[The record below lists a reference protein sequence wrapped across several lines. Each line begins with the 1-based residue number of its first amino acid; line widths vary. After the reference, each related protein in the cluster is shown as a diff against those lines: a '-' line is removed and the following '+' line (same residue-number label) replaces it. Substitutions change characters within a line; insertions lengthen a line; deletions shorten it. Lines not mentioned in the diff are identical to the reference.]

1 MKKRIRRKYLEEFCE
16 SRGYSDQC
24 DGCVLENKDVSCAF
38 STASDEE
45 IEKMCEIVKEEYK

>member
-38 STASDEE
+38 ASASDEE
-45 IEKMCEIVKEEYK
+45 IEKMYEIVKEEYK